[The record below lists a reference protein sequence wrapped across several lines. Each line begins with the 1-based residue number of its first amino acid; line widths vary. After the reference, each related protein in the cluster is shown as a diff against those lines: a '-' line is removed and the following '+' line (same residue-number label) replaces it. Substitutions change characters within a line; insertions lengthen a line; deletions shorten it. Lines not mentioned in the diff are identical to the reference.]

1 MAELAYVNGKFCP
14 IANAKVSIEDRGFQ
28 FGDGVYE
35 VIVAYEGQVFLLAPH
50 MKRLRRSAAAIGFDY
65 DFDANPLEPI
75 IEQGLKRCRLREA
88 TIYVQLTRGAGVR
101 SHVIPD
107 GLTPTVVM
115 TFRRRP
121 DVPDE
126 LRERGAKVMTTL
138 DTRWINCYIKA
149 ITLLPNLLAKNEA
162 LQKGYDD
169 AVFASPS
176 GQVRE
181 CTAANLFVVY
191 HGNLLIPTRTE
202 YVLHGV
208 TQAFA
213 IECAELLGIRAEER
227 GITIDMMC
235 GADEVFMSG
244 TTVEILG
251 ITEIDGQPVGDGQV
265 GPITEQLYAEFLKRS
280 RAGTSSASKT
290 ERVRS

>member
-1 MAELAYVNGKFCP
+1 MAELAYINGRFCP
-14 IANAKVSIEDRGFQ
+14 IADAKVSIEDRGFQ

-35 VIVAYEGQVFLLAPH
+35 VIVAYEGNVFLLAPH
-50 MKRLRRSAAAIGFDY
+50 MKRLRRSAAAIGLDY

-75 IEQGLKRCRLREA
+75 IEKGLKRSRLREA
-88 TIYVQLTRGAGVR
+88 MVYVQITRGVGVR
-101 SHVIPD
+101 NHVIPE
-107 GLTPTVVM
+107 GLKPTVVM
-115 TFRRRP
+115 TFRRRRDLP
-121 DVPDE
+121 EE

-149 ITLLPNLLAKNEA
+149 ITLLPNVLARNEA

-169 AVFASPS
+169 AVFASAS

-181 CTAANLFVVY
+181 CTASNLFVVY
-191 HGNLLIPTRTE
+191 HGNLMIPTRTE

-208 TQAFA
+208 TQAFV
-213 IECAELLGIRAEER
+213 IECAEVLGISAEER

-235 GADEVFMSG
+235 GADEIFMSG
-244 TTVEILG
+244 TTVEVLG
-251 ITEIDGQPVGDGQV
+251 ITEVDGQPVGEGRV
-265 GPITEQLYAEFLKRS
+265 GPVTQQLYDEFLRRS
-280 RAGTSSASKT
+280 RAPASPRRKT

>member
-1 MAELAYVNGKFCP
+1 MAELAYVNDEFCP
-14 IANAKVSIEDRGFQ
+14 IGSAKVSIEDRGFQ

-35 VIVAYEGQVFLLAPH
+35 VIVVYDGKVFLLAPH
-50 MKRLRRSAAAIGFDY
+50 MKRLRRSAAAIGLEY
-65 DFDANPLEPI
+65 DFDENPLEPI
-75 IEQGLKRCRLREA
+75 IEKGLKRSKLREA
-88 TIYVQLTRGAGVR
+88 MIYIQITRGTCARDPVY
-101 SHVIPD
+101 PE
-107 GLTPTVVM
+107 GLKPTVVM

-121 DVPDE
+121 TLPDE

-169 AVFASPS
+169 AVFASAS
-176 GQVRE
+176 GQARE
-181 CTAANLFVVY
+181 CTSANLFVVY
-191 HGNLLIPTRTE
+191 HGNVMIPTRTE

-208 TQAFA
+208 TQAFV
-213 IECAELLGIRAEER
+213 IECAELLGISAEER

-244 TTVEILG
+244 TTVEVLG
-251 ITEIDGQPVGDGQV
+251 ITEIDGQPVGEGTI
-265 GPITEQLYAEFLKRS
+265 GPITKRLYDEFLRRS
-280 RAGTSSASKT
+280 RADATPKRKAQ
-290 ERVRS
+290 RARA